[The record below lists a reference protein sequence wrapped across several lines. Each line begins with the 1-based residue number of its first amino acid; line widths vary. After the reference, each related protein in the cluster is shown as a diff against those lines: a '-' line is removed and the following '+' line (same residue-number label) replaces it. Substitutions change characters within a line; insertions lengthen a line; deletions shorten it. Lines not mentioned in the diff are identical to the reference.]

1 MPVKP
6 VVSNNSPLVA
16 LWRLDLL
23 FLLRD
28 LYTEV
33 WIPREVEKEFFGI
46 EKKLREEGLNKASWI
61 KTVDLTDPESV
72 SDYGRLDVGEAAALA
87 LAKEHDARFVIID
100 EKKARHQASK
110 IGLRVKGTVGVLIE
124 AKKNGLIDE
133 IKPLL
138 EALQESRLD
147 TGTFHISQSLRD
159 EALKEAGEV

>member
-23 FLLRD
+23 SLLRD

-33 WIPREVEKEFFGI
+33 WIPRAVEKEFFGI
-46 EKKLREEGLNKASWI
+46 EKKLRQEALNQASWI
-61 KTVDLTDPESV
+61 QTVDLTDPESV
-72 SDYGRLDVGEAAALA
+72 SDYDKLDVGEAAALA
-87 LAKEHDARFVIID
+87 LAKEHEARFVIID
-100 EKKARHQASK
+100 EKKARQQASK

-124 AKKNGLIDE
+124 AKKSGLISS

-138 EALQESRLD
+138 IELQKNRVYLTES
-147 TGTFHISQSLRD
+147 IINA
-159 EALKEAGEV
+159 ALKEVGEK